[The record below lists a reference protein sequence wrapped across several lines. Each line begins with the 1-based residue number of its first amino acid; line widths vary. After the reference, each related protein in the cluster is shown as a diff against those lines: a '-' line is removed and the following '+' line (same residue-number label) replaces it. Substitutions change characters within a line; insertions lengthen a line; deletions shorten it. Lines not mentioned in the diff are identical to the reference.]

1 MNDQRPRKAGPLEAA
16 RAVFW
21 SFFGVRRR
29 GDYDSDS
36 VRLTPAQV
44 IAMGLIG
51 AALFI
56 ALLLGLVYLVTHL
69 AGAG

>member
-1 MNDQRPRKAGPLEAA
+1 MSAGGPRKAGLLEAA

-29 GDYDSDS
+29 SDYDSDS
-36 VRLTPAQV
+36 VRITPRQIIV
-44 IAMGLIG
+44 MGLIG
-51 AALFI
+51 GALFV

-69 AGAG
+69 GAG

>member
-1 MNDQRPRKAGPLEAA
+1 MTDKQPRKAGPLEAA

-21 SFFGVRRR
+21 SFFGVRRGR
-29 GDYDSDS
+29 DYESDS
-36 VRLTPAQV
+36 VQLTPGQV

-56 ALLLGLVYLVTHL
+56 ATLLGLVYLVTHL
-69 AGAG
+69 GAG

>member
-1 MNDQRPRKAGPLEAA
+1 VTGSAPRKAGPVEAA
-16 RAVFW
+16 KAVFW

-29 GDYDSDS
+29 NDYESDA
-36 VRLTPAQV
+36 VRLTPGQV

-56 ALLLGLVYLVTHL
+56 AALLGLVYLVTHL
-69 AGAG
+69 GAG

>member
-1 MNDQRPRKAGPLEAA
+1 MSDQPPRKAGLFEAA

-29 GDYDSDS
+29 NDYESDS
-36 VRLTPAQV
+36 VRLTPGQV

-56 ALLLGLVYLVTHL
+56 AILLGLVYLVTHL
-69 AGAG
+69 GPG